1 MMREAM
7 TGLPAPFSAK
17 RMVLDYVEEMYRTD
31 A

>member
-1 MMREAM
+1 MREAM

-17 RMVLDYVEEMYRTD
+17 RMVLDYVEEMYRPP